1 MLKTIKAHDLKIGMY
16 VILSQE
22 WFTFDHPFLKNQFK
36 IKSQKQI
43 KKIIDY
49 GIVNVLIDTDKS
61 PQTVE
66 NVETT
71 TDTDVS
77 VSIPKE
83 WRPEKLIPEEFR
95 DVINDKNLP
104 PAKKAKSIYKLSLV
118 VMNKLLNTPTAQY
131 IEEFKEGVSDMV
143 DLIIIDDDTSS
154 YLLNITSHD
163 FYTYTHS
170 VNVGVYSVLSS
181 KALFKNS
188 TLHNMREL
196 GAGFFLHDI
205 GKVKV
210 NPNIINKKGKLTDD
224 EISEMR
230 THPEQGFKILSEAD
244 QLSEECK
251 VIVMQHHERYDGTG
265 YPLGLKGDN
274 IHLYGRICSIADV
287 FDALT
292 SERPYKTKLNPFA
305 ALKLMKEEMINHFQK
320 EIFEEFV
327 CLFKSSSGGR

>member
-22 WFTFDHPFLKNQFK
+22 WFDHPFLKNQFK

-43 KKIIDY
+43 NKIIDY
-49 GIVNVLIDTDKS
+49 GIVNVLIDTDKRS
-61 PQTVE
+61 QTVE
-66 NVETT
+66 KVETT
-71 TDTDVS
+71 RETDLSMQT
-77 VSIPKE
+77 PEKWE
-83 WRPEKLIPEEFR
+83 PEKLVPEEFTN
-95 DVINDKNLP
+95 VIKDKSLP
-104 PAKKAKSIYKLSLV
+104 PEKRAKAVYKLSV
-118 VMNKLLNTPTAQY
+118 GIMDKLLSSPTAQY
-131 IEEFKEGVSDMV
+131 IEEFKKGIADMV
-143 DLIIIDDDTSS
+143 DLIIVDDETSN

-170 VNVGVYSVLSS
+170 VNVGVYSILLS

-205 GKVKV
+205 GKVNV
-210 NPNIINKKGKLTDD
+210 SPAIINKQGKLNDN
-224 EISEMR
+224 EMREMR
-230 THPEQGFKILSEAD
+230 THPFQGRKILTEAK

-251 VIVMQHHERYDGTG
+251 IIVMQHHERYDGTG
-265 YPLGLKGDN
+265 YPQGLKGDD
-274 IHLYGRICSIADV
+274 IHHYGRICSIADV

-305 ALKLMKEEMINHFQK
+305 ALKLMKEEMVNHFQK
-320 EIFEEFV
+320 EPFETFV
-327 CLFKSSSGGR
+327 LLFKPTSGDS